1 MAKYLF
7 GIDLGG
13 TTAKIGLFDEDL
25 TIQDQWKV
33 KTDISDSGKH
43 IIPNLIKAI
52 QDKIDEKG
60 LNEADCIGVGMGS
73 PGSIHRKDGTV
84 IGAYN
89 LGWDRIVHVRDAFQ
103 EVLPDVRVEIENDAN
118 VAALG
123 EYAKG
128 AAENTDNLIF
138 VTLGTGVGGG
148 IICDGNLL
156 VGLGA
161 AGEVGHMVVNTSDDA
176 FECTCGKKG
185 CIETIASATG
195 IVHTAEKLL
204 HQGNYDSPL
213 AERMEKG
220 QHISAK
226 TVFDAAKMDDAL
238 GLAVVSEAMHYLGI
252 SLSQMASVTNPEKIV
267 LGGGVANA
275 GQFMLNF
282 IWPTLQANLFPQL
295 REGLSLELATLGND
309 AGIIGAAALVLDH
322 ND

>member
-1 MAKYLF
+1 MMGKYLF

-13 TTAKIGLFDEDL
+13 TTAKIGLFDEEL
-25 TIQDQWKV
+25 NLKDQWKV
-33 KTDISDSGKH
+33 KTDISDSGAH
-43 IIPNLIKAI
+43 ILPNLITAI
-52 QDKIDEKG
+52 QDKIKEQDLDEK
-60 LNEADCIGVGMGS
+60 DCIGVGMGS
-73 PGSIHRKDGTV
+73 PGSIDRQAGTV

-89 LGWDRIVHVRDAFQ
+89 LGWDRTIQVREAFQ
-103 EVLPDVRVEIENDAN
+103 KALPQATVAIENDAN

-128 AAENTDNLIF
+128 AAQNTDNLIF

-161 AGEVGHMVVNTSDDA
+161 AGEVGHMVVNTSEDA
-176 FECTCGKKG
+176 FDCTCGKKG

-195 IVHTAEKLL
+195 IVRTAEK
-204 HQGNYDSPL
+204 HYRTGNYDSPL
-213 AERMEKG
+213 AERLAEK
-220 QHISAK
+220 QKISAK
-226 TVFDAAKMDDAL
+226 TVFDAAKADDAL

-282 IWPTLQANLFPQL
+282 IWPTLEANLFPQL
-295 REGLSLELATLGND
+295 RDGLKLELATLGND
-309 AGIIGAAALVLDH
+309 AGIIGAAALVLDQQ
-322 ND
+322 